1 MIRILMIFCWL
12 GSRAFAFQ
20 SGGTEEARVS
30 IVPRQAEAA
39 PRGLPQNVLRI
50 DSSLVLVPA
59 RVTNAAGASLGNLQ
73 VEDFQLL
80 EDGVEQEISYF
91 STEDAPVSVGL
102 VLDTSASMKNKM
114 DRALESAKTFFQL
127 ANPEDEFCLVEF
139 NRRPTLAIPFTPDA
153 GELSSYIS
161 RSKAS
166 GQTSLFDAILVAL
179 KEMKNAR
186 NPRKALV
193 IVSDGGDNWSRHN
206 LREMRHVL
214 LESAAQVYAMGVF
227 DPDYMQRHPAEE
239 RRGPMVLDELAHETG
254 GRSYPVSRVEDL
266 PEIGARISRDLR
278 QQYLLAY
285 YPTNTRDDGKYRSV
299 TLRLIT
305 SDQQGLRLEYR
316 HGYYSQTH

>member
-1 MIRILMIFCWL
+1 MIRILVIFCWL
-12 GSRAFAFQ
+12 GSPVFAFQ
-20 SGGTEEARVS
+20 SPSTDETRVF
-30 IVPRQAEAA
+30 IVPRQAETASHN
-39 PRGLPQNVLRI
+39 LPQNVLHI

-59 RVTNAAGASLGNLQ
+59 RVTDAAGTSIGNLRR
-73 VEDFQLL
+73 EDFQLL
-80 EDGVEQEISYF
+80 EDGDEQEISYF

-114 DRALESAKTFFQL
+114 DRALESAKAFFQL
-127 ANPEDEFCLVEF
+127 ANPDDEFCLVEF
-139 NRRPTLAIPFTPDA
+139 NRRPTLAVPFTADA
-153 GELSSYIS
+153 RELSSYIS

-186 NPRKALV
+186 NSRKALV

-206 LREMRHVL
+206 LREMRHAL
-214 LESAAQVYAMGVF
+214 LESAAQVYAMGIF

-239 RRGPMVLDELAHETG
+239 RRGPLVLDELAAETG
-254 GRSYPVSRVEDL
+254 GRSYPVASVEDL

-285 YPTNTRDDGKYRSV
+285 YPDTPRDDGKYHSV
-299 TLRLIT
+299 TLRFAAR
-305 SDQQGLRLEYR
+305 DQQGLKVEYR
-316 HGYYSQTH
+316 HGYYSRAH